1 MKQLIEKVFGWMKE
15 SNRPAHMRAG
25 NSIFVAGLIVFTF
38 IGILLLYPMIHDY
51 SYEGSSRLF
60 VSIMIQVCIM
70 VFVAMCA
77 VEYIQERMGDKWDW
91 LDIAAGCLVPVCI
104 TVFTILL
111 VFLTL

>member
-1 MKQLIEKVFGWMKE
+1 MKKLIVKMFGWMKE

-25 NSIFVAGLIVFTF
+25 NSIFVVGLILFTF
-38 IGILLLYPMIHDY
+38 IGILLLYPMIQDY
-51 SYEGSSRLF
+51 SYEGSNRLF
-60 VSIMIQVCIM
+60 VSVMIQVCIM

-77 VEYIQERMGDKWDW
+77 VEYIQKRMGGKWDW

-104 TVFTILL
+104 TLFTILL

>member
-1 MKQLIEKVFGWMKE
+1 MKQLVEKVFGWMKE
-15 SNRPAHMRAG
+15 SNRPTHMRAG

-38 IGILLLYPMIHDY
+38 IGILLLYPMIQDY
-51 SYEGSSRLF
+51 SYEDSSRLF
-60 VSIMIQVCIM
+60 VMVMIQVCVM

-77 VEYIQERMGDKWDW
+77 VEYIQERMGYKWDW